1 MPKEKNSSAYLKKKQ
16 WVPGNS
22 DYSTDGV
29 VVYCQVCSKEVKC
42 EKKFQLE
49 QHSRTAAHIA
59 AKERQKNSAPQQL
72 LLTQVRPKSSVNSFS
87 ADLCKA
93 LVCSSIP
100 WNKLNNPAFRSF
112 LEKYCINQKIP
123 DESTLRKNYL
133 PPLYDSTLE
142 SIRSD
147 IGENSVWISVD
158 ETCDSCRRY
167 VGNFVVG
174 KLHPDTRGR
183 PHLLAC
189 KMLEKA
195 NHSTIARFVNDSL
208 RLLWPSKMENNRSKE
223 LILVT
228 HSAPYMLKA
237 GKVLQVFYPNLIH
250 VTCLSDAL
258 HRIAEK
264 VRELFPAVN
273 DLISNGKKLFLKAPA
288 RVQVYKDCLPEV
300 PLPPEPVVTRWGTWL
315 NAILFYQKHF
325 NEV

>member
-1 MPKEKNSSAYLKKKQ
+1 MPKDNNSSAYLKKQ
-16 WVPGNS
+16 WVSGNS

-93 LVCSSIP
+93 LVCSNIP
-100 WNKLNNPAFRSF
+100 WNKLNNPALRSF

-147 IGENSVWISVD
+147 IGENYVWISVD
-158 ETCDSCRRY
+158 ETSDSCRRY
-167 VGNFVVG
+167 VANFVVG

-183 PHLLAC
+183 PHLLA
-189 KMLEKA
+189 
-195 NHSTIARFVNDSL
+195 
-208 RLLWPSKMENNRSKE
+208 
-223 LILVT
+223 
-228 HSAPYMLKA
+228 
-237 GKVLQVFYPNLIH
+237 
-250 VTCLSDAL
+250 
-258 HRIAEK
+258 
-264 VRELFPAVN
+264 
-273 DLISNGKKLFLKAPA
+273 
-288 RVQVYKDCLPEV
+288 
-300 PLPPEPVVTRWGTWL
+300 
-315 NAILFYQKHF
+315 
-325 NEV
+325 